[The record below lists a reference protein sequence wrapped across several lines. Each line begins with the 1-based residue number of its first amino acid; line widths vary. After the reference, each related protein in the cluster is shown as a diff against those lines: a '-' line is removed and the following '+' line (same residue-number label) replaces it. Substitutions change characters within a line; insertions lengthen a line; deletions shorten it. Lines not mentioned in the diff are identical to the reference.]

1 MADLAFEVIQGPNVG
16 QQILIGVGYK
26 LGNGTGNA
34 QTEINFP
41 GKNILN
47 LHAQIVAGEDN
58 QLVLTALNP
67 NRAFYVDS
75 KKTRKVVLTVGQIFK
90 MEDVIIKVISAKI
103 RENGPPIEAINQPKL
118 DKQSLNYKIT
128 DALPLDTE
136 QFLNGSLDGLLKKCI
151 SFVPKNS
158 EKLSR
163 VKPFKNPL
171 QLRIIQGVQFEESFI
186 IGWGPRKF
194 GKNTFEFSLLDP
206 VTPDVAF
213 TLSPGSNGEY
223 IFSTHHPK
231 IVFIN
236 GQKVKKTIV
245 HSGDKIKFGDT
256 VVEILELEYF

>member
-1 MADLAFEVIQGPNVG
+1 MADLAFEVIQGPNAG
-16 QQILIGVGYK
+16 QQILIGAGYK
-26 LGNGTGNA
+26 LGNGAGNTH
-34 QTEINFP
+34 TEINLP

-47 LHAQIVAGEDN
+47 LHAQIVTGENN

-75 KKTRKVVLTVGQIFK
+75 KKTRKVILTNGQIFK
-90 MEDVIIKVISAKI
+90 IEDIIIKVVSAKI
-103 RENGPPIEAINQPKL
+103 PDKGSPLELINEPKL
-118 DKQSLNYKIT
+118 EKQSPKHKNIELL
-128 DALPLDTE
+128 ALDTK
-136 QFLNGSLDGLLKKCI
+136 QIQNGSLEDLLNNCI
-151 SFVPKNS
+151 SYLPKSN
-158 EKLSR
+158 EKLSK

-171 QLRIIQGVQFEESFI
+171 QLRITQGVQFEESYLV
-186 IGWGPRKF
+186 GWGPRKF

-206 VTPDVAF
+206 ITPDVAF
-213 TLSPGSNGEY
+213 TLSPGNNGEY